1 MAAEEGWYWRW
12 FPLVRL
18 VWVAAAGGLWYL
30 MPRWGPW
37 AVALALV
44 PWAVHA
50 ACTGEVRHRTP
61 FDAALLLFLTTVA
74 ASLAATY
81 DPQGVQAVF
90 PAPIGWGKLWGLVL
104 ATLVFYALVSLNTER
119 ERRWAMG
126 LLSGFGAA
134 IALWFMTTNDW
145 DATPVKWTLIPPL
158 GRLVQSVLPGV
169 PGERLNP
176 NVAGGLVALT
186 LPMGLELAAGPA
198 RRAGRGSFLWT
209 PWALVS
215 AALMGLALLLSNSR
229 GAWLGFA
236 GALCL
241 AAAWWLAGR
250 VSGGGRR
257 IAVFLGLVAVGA
269 LAGTV
274 VQLASPPLRAL
285 TLESDAAANRLRIFS
300 QAALLA
306 RDYAFTGCGL
316 GQLPLVHS
324 TYALLIHVPVLI
336 YAHATPLAVAVEQGV
351 PAALTLLAVR
361 MGAGWMGLQVLAHAE
376 RAPTGLGA
384 GLLGLAVVMVHGL
397 FDNVIYGTRALL
409 LLWLPV
415 GLIVA
420 ACQRR
425 RSGLLPDDGRDREDE
440 ETHRLRSGEA
450 RRGLWRRRW
459 AIVATVMAALVV
471 GVLFWR
477 PLAAEWQANLGA
489 VHQTLVE
496 LRAYDWH
503 HFEDPT
509 LDEVR
514 RRRDLSAA
522 VAHFERALAVDPGQV
537 TARTRLA
544 QIALSR
550 GAYDEGLTHARAA
563 WEAGHQDRVTRLVLG
578 DALLA
583 QGRVDEAVSVVRG
596 LEQAERR
603 WVDQA
608 YYRYW
613 INEDWQRAA
622 YVWQAVLDLDPENA
636 GVRQAVQRAEERVA
650 QEQ

>member
-1 MAAEEGWYWRW
+1 
-12 FPLVRL
+12 
-18 VWVAAAGGLWYL
+18 

-61 FDAALLLFLTTVA
+61 FDAALLLFLTTAA

-145 DATPVKWTLIPPL
+145 DATPVKWDLIPRL

-169 PGERLNP
+169 LGSPLHP

-186 LPMGLELAAGPA
+186 LPITLELAAEPMRPGMRGP
-198 RRAGRGSFLWT
+198 SLWT
-209 PWALVS
+209 AWGLAS
-215 AALMGLALLLSNSR
+215 AALMGLALLLSSSR

-241 AAAWWLAGR
+241 AGAWWLAGR

-285 TLESDAAANRLRIFS
+285 TLGSEAAANRLRIFS
-300 QAALLA
+300 QAALLV

-316 GQLPLVHS
+316 GQFPLVHS

-336 YAHATPLAVAVEQGV
+336 YAHATPLAVAVEQGL
-351 PAALTLLAVR
+351 PAAVTLLAVW
-361 MGAGWMGLQVLAHAE
+361 MGAAWLGLQALARSE
-376 RAPTGLGA
+376 RAPAGLVA
-384 GLLGLAVVMVHGL
+384 GLLGLVVLMVHGT

-420 ACQRR
+420 SHQRC
-425 RSGLLPDDGRDREDE
+425 RSGLLPDDGLDQRDE
-440 ETHRLRSGEA
+440 EIRRPCSGQAKRSF
-450 RRGLWRRRW
+450 WRRWW
-459 AIVATVMAALVV
+459 AVAATMLAALVV

-477 PLAAEWQANLGA
+477 PLAAGWQANVGA

-503 HFEDPT
+503 HFDDPT

-514 RRRDLSAA
+514 RREDLSAA
-522 VAHFERALAVDPGQV
+522 MAHFERALAADPGQA

-544 QIALSR
+544 QIALAQS
-550 GAYDEGLTHARAA
+550 AYDEGLTHAQAA
-563 WEAGHQDRVTRLVLG
+563 WEAGHRDRVTRLVLG
-578 DALLA
+578 DALVA
-583 QGRVDEAVSVVRG
+583 QGRVDEAVSIVRG
-596 LEQAERR
+596 LKWAESRLDGQAF
-603 WVDQA
+603 
-608 YYRYW
+608 YRYW
-613 INEDWQRAA
+613 VNEDWQRAA
-622 YVWQAVLDLDPENA
+622 YA
-636 GVRQAVQRAEERVA
+636 
-650 QEQ
+650 